1 MAVQFIKNGDACDM
15 IDDLDGLFRRTLGSD
30 LDLFKRTVDSYSVSL
45 NRLLQKR
52 CYILNGVEICDTV
65 GGHAGDFGLPAIDKG
80 CNVAKAASAIA
91 GVSWY
96 IPKSYSVI
104 LLSSTFFP

>member
-1 MAVQFIKNGDACDM
+1 MAVQFVKNGDACDM
-15 IDDLDGLFRRTLGSD
+15 IDDLDGLFRRTVGSD
-30 LDLFKRTVDSYSVSL
+30 LDLFKRTVGPSSMSV

-96 IPKSYSVI
+96 APKT
-104 LLSSTFFP
+104 LLC